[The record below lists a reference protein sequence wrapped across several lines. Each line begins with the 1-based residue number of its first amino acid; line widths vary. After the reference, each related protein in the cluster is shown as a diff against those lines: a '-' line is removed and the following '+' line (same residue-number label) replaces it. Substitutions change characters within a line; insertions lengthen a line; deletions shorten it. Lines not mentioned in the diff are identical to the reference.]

1 MKKSILPVF
10 AVCVLILT
18 GCTYLQTSNSSHKSS
33 TITKKHTSSKLL
45 YDQRSKLSL
54 HVELKHLLALKS
66 IKQLDDYITVLDQNG
81 NQVTHLPVINGQVS
95 IAMQFMPKILDLKYS
110 EEDVPISVV
119 IYQVCS
125 ILQHDIRYK
134 SVKSEINESKDVEDL
149 VIEGISWNSNTNSIS
164 FQFTNES

>member
-18 GCTYLQTSNSSHKSS
+18 GCTYLQTSNSSHKTS

-66 IKQLDDYITVLDQNG
+66 IKQLENYITVTDQDG

-95 IAMQFMPKILDLKYS
+95 IAMQFMPKILDLNYNKK
-110 EEDVPISVV
+110 EVPISLV

-125 ILQHDIRYK
+125 ILQHDILYK
-134 SVKSEINESKDVEDL
+134 SEKSELNKQKSVEDL
-149 VIEGISWNSNTNSIS
+149 IIEGISWNSNTNSLS
-164 FQFTNES
+164 FKFTNES